1 MKTINHPSLLAQHV
15 KEYAPLLAL
24 VLWSSLVVI
33 VLL

>member
-1 MKTINHPSLLAQHV
+1 MKTINHHSLLAQHV

-24 VLWSSLVVI
+24 ALWSSLVII